1 MSKLEQEVKELRET
15 IFNMLNFTNM
25 YCLVLDPQMVV
36 KFINQS
42 LALDLG
48 YESYDKVLGKCW
60 LDHVVD
66 EDHELIKTVHA
77 AIAYGVDGWE
87 EKYREVQNNI
97 KRLDGNAMTVYWF
110 NSHVNSDMNWTFS
123 FGLQRPVRIMEDN
136 GTDSG
141 IRDFYYDV
149 IQKDR
154 LMINSMRDVMGLRD
168 KIVDSCKPTFL
179 ENRTGNEDDNDFQSQ
194 PTSFSSSIKQVPMTP
209 VTKNVTVIKS

>member
-1 MSKLEQEVKELRET
+1 MSQLEQEVKELRET

-25 YCLVLDPQMVV
+25 YCLVLDTEMVI

-48 YESYDKVLGKCW
+48 YKSYEEIIGKCW
-60 LDHVVD
+60 LDFII
-66 EDHELIKTVHA
+66 EDDQDLIKSVHA
-77 AIAYGVDGWE
+77 SVAYGVDEWE

-97 KRLDGNAMTVYWF
+97 RRLDGNVMTVYWF
-110 NSHVNSDMNWTFS
+110 NSHVNTNLNWTFS
-123 FGLQRPVRIMEDN
+123 FGLQRPIRVTEGN
-136 GTDSG
+136 DS

-168 KIVDSCKPTFL
+168 KIVNSCKPAFM
-179 ENRTGNEDDNDFQSQ
+179 ENRSQNEDNKEDLR
-194 PTSFSSSIKQVPMTP
+194 TSISSTIMPIAP
-209 VTKNVTVIKS
+209 VTKNVTVVS